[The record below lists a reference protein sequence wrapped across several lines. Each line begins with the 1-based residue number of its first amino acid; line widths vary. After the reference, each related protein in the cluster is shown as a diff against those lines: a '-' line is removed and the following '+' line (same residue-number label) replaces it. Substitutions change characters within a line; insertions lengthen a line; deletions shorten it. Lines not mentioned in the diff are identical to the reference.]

1 MSQHV
6 QRLSRRQWSVKQE
19 ERVSDVI
26 VRMRRHCVHI
36 VVRCCALP
44 ASKLTQVSHTM
55 PSCSLPAFLNSYLI
69 FFIPAFIPLS
79 GQMQLEVGRLIEQVR
94 RGLPRLTSRMGDIE
108 RKAESLRQTTD
119 AVKAQ
124 VRGSIDR

>member
-1 MSQHV
+1 M
-6 QRLSRRQWSVKQE
+6 
-19 ERVSDVI
+19 
-26 VRMRRHCVHI
+26 
-36 VVRCCALP
+36 
-44 ASKLTQVSHTM
+44 LTSGFFKFFFN
-55 PSCSLPAFLNSYLI
+55 FLYSPLN
-69 FFIPAFIPLS
+69 PLS

-108 RKAESLRQTTD
+108 RKAESHRQTTD